1 MVLAQGVAKGCNRR
15 RGRPRELSPA
25 ARETAIL
32 DAAERLMV
40 EKGLHGASMSAI
52 AKAAGMSKRTLYEV
66 FDNRAVLFEAWVRR
80 ARTSFIRPLTA
91 AERDLPLAERLSCM
105 LSPQAAGG
113 DHDTPFAVLRA
124 VVREAGGHPDL
135 GQIFLAEGPQQA
147 RRIIAGELARAVAAG
162 EIVLPDVDLAAR
174 ILCDMACENPMDRLV
189 DPDLPAPGAAAA
201 TARITLAIRLFL
213 DGIVQKTD

>member
-1 MVLAQGVAKGCNRR
+1 MTRRSPCCARSSAK
-15 RGRPRELSPA
+15 PA
-25 ARETAIL
+25 
-32 DAAERLMV
+32 
-40 EKGLHGASMSAI
+40 
-52 AKAAGMSKRTLYEV
+52 
-66 FDNRAVLFEAWVRR
+66 
-80 ARTSFIRPLTA
+80 
-91 AERDLPLAERLSCM
+91 
-105 LSPQAAGG
+105 
-113 DHDTPFAVLRA
+113 DTPISGRSSL
-124 VVREAGGHPDL
+124 PK
-135 GQIFLAEGPQQA
+135 A